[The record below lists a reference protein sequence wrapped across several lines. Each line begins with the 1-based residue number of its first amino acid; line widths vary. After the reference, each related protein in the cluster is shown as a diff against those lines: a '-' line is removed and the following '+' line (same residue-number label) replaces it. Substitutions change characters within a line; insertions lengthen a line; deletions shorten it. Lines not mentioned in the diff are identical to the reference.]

1 MARTRDPH
9 PGHRSVSG
17 GLARAAIFGI
27 SDGLVSNVS
36 LVIGI
41 AGGGVSTSIVR
52 LAGLAGAVAGAAS
65 MAAGEW
71 VSVSAQNELIQ
82 REVEMERREIVNNPE
97 FETLELAAFYEGHGM
112 SKEQA
117 ASAAQEVMS
126 KPELALI
133 VHAREEFGIDVD
145 DLASPPRV
153 AAVSFI
159 CFIVGALLP
168 VLPWYIGSGAAAKTA
183 SVLIGVF
190 VAAIVGG
197 FIGKSAERSI
207 ARTSLRQVLIL
218 LVACG
223 VTYSIGLLLNTTVT

>member
-97 FETLELAAFYEGHGM
+97 FETL
-112 SKEQA
+112 
-117 ASAAQEVMS
+117 
-126 KPELALI
+126 
-133 VHAREEFGIDVD
+133 
-145 DLASPPRV
+145 
-153 AAVSFI
+153 
-159 CFIVGALLP
+159 
-168 VLPWYIGSGAAAKTA
+168 
-183 SVLIGVF
+183 
-190 VAAIVGG
+190 
-197 FIGKSAERSI
+197 
-207 ARTSLRQVLIL
+207 
-218 LVACG
+218 
-223 VTYSIGLLLNTTVT
+223 

>member
-41 AGGGVSTSIVR
+41 AGGGLSTSIVR

-65 MAAGEW
+65 MGAGEW
-71 VSVSAQNELIQ
+71 VSVSAQNELIR
-82 REVEMERREIVNNPE
+82 REVEMERREIVNNPD

-117 ASAAQEVMS
+117 ASSAQEVMS

-133 VHAREEFGIDVD
+133 VHAREEFGIDVE
-145 DLASPPRV
+145 DLPSPFRV
-153 AAVSFI
+153 AITSFV

-168 VLPWYIGSGAAAKTA
+168 VLPWYVASGNAAKTT
-183 SVLIGVF
+183 SVLVGV
-190 VAAIVGG
+190 VAAAVVGAL
-197 FIGKSAERSI
+197 IGKSAELSI
-207 ARTSLRQVLIL
+207 ARTGVRQVLIL
-218 LVACG
+218 LTACG
-223 VTYSIGLLLNTTVT
+223 VTYCIGLLLNTTVI